1 MSVVVPTFGR
11 PDQVSTLL
19 ASLAGCDP
27 SPDEIVLVD
36 GGGSKHLGD
45 VVAKWEHRLN
55 VTLVDSP
62 RGASRQ
68 RNVGMERAQGD
79 VVVFLDDDV
88 IVEGTTFAQIA
99 EAFADPTTIGV
110 TGRVIEP
117 RGRWIIAHD
126 SKFRRWIPGGGRQ
139 GGFTRYGYPR
149 YIHDVDEPRDVDFM
163 PGCFMCARTAAARA
177 VGFDEQLALAEDE
190 DFSFRLSQVGRL
202 RYRPELS
209 VVHRKLGFASREP
222 RSFDQELARTRRY
235 LFRKNF
241 EQTALARAQFRLMLI
256 ALVVHRIVN
265 GDLQGARGLVQ
276 AQRGRRAP

>member
-19 ASLAGCDP
+19 TSLAGCDP

-256 ALVVHRIVN
+256 ALVVH
-265 GDLQGARGLVQ
+265 
-276 AQRGRRAP
+276 